1 MKVFMKNQYQYK
13 WLGLVG
19 ICLLAFTAYLDAT
32 IVNTALP
39 FIQSAFK
46 ANVLTLQW
54 ITNIFTIILSM
65 TMIVVG
71 KICDIFGKKKVFY
84 VGIIIFAFAAFGAGL
99 SPSIQLLIFFRGLQA
114 VGASTVFIASSAL
127 LTDIFPQNERLT
139 AISFFG
145 GMTGFG
151 LMIGPFLGGVL
162 IQTLSW
168 RWVFWINLPL
178 IAIGLIL
185 CVFTLK
191 NIMQEKHET
200 KIDYVS
206 LFLLVFGLGAFM
218 YGLISL
224 SESEWSSIPSYLIF
238 SAGLCSLIAL
248 VIVDETK
255 KNPLLDLHIFKEKL
269 IILSALACS
278 MGGVISTVFMF
289 FDPLYLRQILQMSPL
304 SIGIMTAIIPVGQA
318 LVSFVLNRLVKI
330 FGVAQLLLASL
341 ALALASAMLHK
352 FLGASSTMLF
362 IALPFFLLGIT
373 WGLSNSLMITAVNQ
387 VISKNQIG
395 AAIGTIATIW
405 NIAGSVILAISAVIF
420 HSIETKKNFL
430 DGFYG
435 AIEFNIVFAALI
447 FFSGLYFFSK
457 MKAKTKNP

>member
-1 MKVFMKNQYQYK
+1 MKNQYQYK
-13 WLGLVG
+13 WLGLIG

-46 ANVLTLQW
+46 TNVLTLQW

-65 TMIVVG
+65 TMIVIG

-84 VGIIIFAFAAFGAGL
+84 IGTFIFALAALGAGM

-114 VGASTVFIASSAL
+114 IGASTVFIASSAL

-168 RWVFWINLPL
+168 RWVFWVNLPL

-185 CVFTLK
+185 CIFTLK
-191 NIMQEKHET
+191 NIAQEKHET

-206 LFLLVFGLGAFM
+206 LLLLVFGLGAFM

-224 SESEWSSIPSYLIF
+224 SESRWSSIPSYIIF

-248 VIVDETK
+248 IVVDEMK

-304 SIGIMTAIIPVGQA
+304 SIGVMTAIIPVGQA
-318 LVSFVLNRLVKI
+318 LVSFVLNRLVNS

-341 ALALASAMLHK
+341 GVAFTSAILHR
-352 FLGASSTMLF
+352 FLGADSSLLY
-362 IALPFFLLGIT
+362 IAIPFFLLGIT

-387 VISKNQIG
+387 VIAKKQIG

-420 HSIETKKNFL
+420 HSIEAKKNFL

-435 AIEFNIVFAALI
+435 AISFNIGFAAFILI
-447 FFSGLYFFSK
+447 VGFYIFSK
-457 MKAKTKNP
+457 IRTKTKSM